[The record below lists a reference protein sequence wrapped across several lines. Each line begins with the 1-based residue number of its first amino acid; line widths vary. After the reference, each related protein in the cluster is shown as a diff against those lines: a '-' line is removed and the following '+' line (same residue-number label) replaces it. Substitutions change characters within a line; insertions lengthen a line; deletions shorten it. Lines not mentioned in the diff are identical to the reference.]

1 MILFYFEVISL
12 LKVTLKVV
20 EFKII
25 LYLCFKN
32 ADNNEYIS
40 AWKSIGLPEKGIET
54 PATSNDSFSPVIN
67 YINADLRVKFDEN
80 FLKEHKVIFNHKI
93 VVNTNIAY
101 EINLR
106 PFQSAD
112 ITLRSSLFGTVKVT
126 MNAEFDKYN

>member
-1 MILFYFEVISL
+1 M

-67 YINADLRVKFDEN
+67 YINADLRVKIDEN

>member
-1 MILFYFEVISL
+1 MKVI
-12 LKVTLKVV
+12 

-25 LYLCFKN
+25 LYLCFKKT
-32 ADNNEYIS
+32 DNNEYIS
-40 AWKSIGLPEKGIET
+40 AWKSIGLPEKGIGT

-93 VVNTNIAY
+93 AVNTNIAY
-101 EINLR
+101 DINLR
-106 PFQSAD
+106 QFQSAD
-112 ITLRSSLFGTVKVT
+112 IALRSSLFGTVKIT

>member
-1 MILFYFEVISL
+1 M
-12 LKVTLKVV
+12 KVV

-40 AWKSIGLPEKGIET
+40 AWESIGLPEKGIET